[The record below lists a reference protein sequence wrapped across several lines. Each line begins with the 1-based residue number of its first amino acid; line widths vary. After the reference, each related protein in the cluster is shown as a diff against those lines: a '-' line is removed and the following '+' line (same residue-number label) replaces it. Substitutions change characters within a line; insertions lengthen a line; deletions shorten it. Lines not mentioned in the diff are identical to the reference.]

1 MEEPIPR
8 TEPAAAVLRGHW
20 PADVQV
26 FLRPGVGGE
35 RRYGGAFAPTAW
47 HVYDELA
54 ERGVSV
60 AYAVEDQRPDC
71 VILLESADWWGPVL
85 LLARDLGVGVV
96 GTAIY
101 AGLKRIIFGA
111 REELGDGLRAHLDVQ
126 ELTEEMEDG
135 GIHRVRTI
143 SLEGDSETVLT
154 GLREI
159 LGVVEDPECS
169 Q

>member
-1 MEEPIPR
+1 MRTATTLWSSGVGERAARAELFGPDMHVRGSQMEEPIPR

-111 REELGDGLRAHLDVQ
+111 REELGDGLRAHLDV
-126 ELTEEMEDG
+126 
-135 GIHRVRTI
+135 
-143 SLEGDSETVLT
+143 
-154 GLREI
+154 
-159 LGVVEDPECS
+159 
-169 Q
+169 